1 MITIKEYAELHGKSV
16 QAVYKQIKSKENASA
31 LDGHIFTEK
40 INNKSVK
47 MLDKEAVR
55 ILETA
60 SKQSIQV
67 ILQNDDKEK
76 IEQLEAENKNLLLQ
90 IASIQKELIATQKA
104 LSEEKEQVKLLQNEK
119 IELLEQK
126 LEPEEPQ
133 KKWYQFWR

>member
-16 QAVYKQIKSKENASA
+16 QAVYKQIKSKENANV
-31 LDGHIFTEK
+31 LDGHIFKEK

-47 MLDKEAVR
+47 MLDDEAVR
-55 ILETA
+55 ILEMA

-67 ILQNDDKEK
+67 ILQQDDKEK

-90 IASIQKELIATQKA
+90 IASIQKELIATQRA

-133 KKWYQFWR
+133 KKWYQFWK

>member
-16 QAVYKQIKSKENASA
+16 QSVYKQIKSKENASA

-47 MLDKEAVR
+47 MLDDEAVR
-55 ILETA
+55 ILEMA

-67 ILQNDDKEK
+67 ILQQDDKEK
-76 IEQLEAENKNLLLQ
+76 IEQLEADNKNLLLQ
-90 IASIQKELIATQKA
+90 IASIQQELIAIQKA

-126 LEPEEPQ
+126 LEPEESQ
-133 KKWYQFWR
+133 KKWYQFWK

>member
-40 INNKSVK
+40 INNKPVK
-47 MLDKEAVR
+47 LLDDEAVQ
-55 ILETA
+55 ILERA

-67 ILQNDDKEK
+67 ILQQDDKEK

-90 IASIQKELIATQKA
+90 IASIQQELIATQKA

-119 IELLEQK
+119 IELLEQQ

-133 KKWYQFWR
+133 KKWYQFWK

>member
-47 MLDKEAVR
+47 MLDKEAIR

-60 SKQSIQV
+60 SKQSVQV

-76 IEQLEAENKNLLLQ
+76 IEQLETENKNLLLQ

>member
-16 QAVYKQIKSKENASA
+16 QAVYKQIKSKENANV
-31 LDGHIFTEK
+31 LEGHIFKEK

-47 MLDKEAVR
+47 MLDDEAVR
-55 ILETA
+55 ILEMA

-67 ILQNDDKEK
+67 ILQQDDKEK

-90 IASIQKELIATQKA
+90 IASIQKELIATQRA

-133 KKWYQFWR
+133 KKWYQFWK

>member
-16 QAVYKQIKSKENASA
+16 QAVYKQIKSKENASV

-47 MLDKEAVR
+47 MLDKEAIR

-60 SKQSIQV
+60 SKQSVQV

-76 IEQLEAENKNLLLQ
+76 IEQLETENKNLLLQ

>member
-16 QAVYKQIKSKENASA
+16 QSVYKQIKSKENASA

-47 MLDKEAVR
+47 MLDDEAVR
-55 ILETA
+55 ILEMA

-67 ILQNDDKEK
+67 ILQQDDKEK
-76 IEQLEAENKNLLLQ
+76 IEQLEADNKNLLLQ
-90 IASIQKELIATQKA
+90 IASIQQELIAIQKA

-126 LEPEEPQ
+126 LEPEELQ
-133 KKWYQFWR
+133 KKWYQFWK